1 MRPLLDLNKEY
12 GLVLDGGGARGAYQI
27 GAWKALKE
35 AGVRISAV
43 AGTSVGA
50 LNGAL
55 ICMDDISKAEQIW
68 SEMEFSRVMSVD
80 DDWMKQFFRG
90 EQKLGDILTELR
102 QIFLAGGVDV
112 TPLRRLIHEAVD
124 EEKIRCCGKEF
135 CMVTFSLTDLKELEL
150 SIADIPEGKLEDFLL
165 ASAYLLGFKNEPM
178 EDGKRYIDGGI
189 VNNVPADSLIKR
201 GYKDLI
207 EIRIY
212 GPGREP
218 RVRLPDE
225 GELYQIGPRVK
236 LGSIIEFDQE
246 RSRQNMKIGYYDAKR
261 MLYGLEGI
269 IYYIE
274 QEHFDEWYERR
285 MRDMTEMEKR
295 ALAVV
300 LKLPVT
306 ASDKELYLGMLEAAA
321 KFLRVPKYRIYTVD
335 ELRRIVRKRYERL
348 YAIGARAL
356 DDQQESAGGISESES
371 AENVSEYLAE
381 KYDLPGFIDILIK
394 IERDRMMD
402 LKGRNFLTL
411 KDFTPEEITY
421 LIDLAADVKEKKK
434 KGIPVDNWHGKNV
447 ALIFEKD
454 STRTRCSFEVA
465 AHDMGM
471 GTTYLGP
478 TGSQMGKKESI
489 EDTARVLGRMYDG
502 IEYRGFGQ
510 KIVEELAEY
519 AGVPVWNGLT
529 NEYHPTQMLADMLTI
544 RENFGEL
551 KGLKLVYMGDARYNM
566 GNSLMVACSKLGL
579 DFVACTTENYFP
591 NEELVAQCR
600 EYAAESGA
608 TITLTSDVKEGTKDA
623 DVIYTDVWVSMGEP
637 DEVWEKRIQELWP
650 YKVTKDVMAN
660 AKKDA
665 IFLHCLPAFH
675 DLRTKIGK
683 EVGERFGIE
692 DMEVTDEVFE
702 SEQSK
707 VFDEAENRMHTIKAV
722 MMATLGIPDCE

>member
-1 MRPLLDLNKEY
+1 MESFQNGVRCMRPLLDLTKEY

-27 GAWKALKE
+27 GAWKALRE
-35 AGVRISAV
+35 AGIKIAAV

-55 ICMDDISKAEQIW
+55 ICMDDVENAEKIW
-68 SEMEFSRVMSVD
+68 SDIQFSRVMSVD
-80 DDWMKQFFRG
+80 DEWMKQLFYG
-90 EQKLGDILTELR
+90 EQKLGDLLAELWQILR
-102 QIFLAGGVDV
+102 DGGVDI
-112 TPLRRLIHEAVD
+112 TPLKELIREAVD
-124 EEKIRCCGKEF
+124 EEKIRGCGKEF
-135 CMVTFSLTDLKELEL
+135 WIVTFSLTDMKELKL
-150 SIADIPEGKLEDFLL
+150 NISDIPKGRLDEFLL

-178 EDGKRYIDGGI
+178 EDGRRYIDGGI
-189 VNNVPADSLIKR
+189 FNNVPADVLAEQ

-218 RVRLPDE
+218 RVRLPDD

-236 LGSIIEFDQE
+236 LGSIIEFDGG
-246 RSRQNMKIGYYDAKR
+246 RSRQNLKIGYYDAKR

-274 QEHFDEWYERR
+274 QEHLDSWYGRR
-285 MRDMTEMEKR
+285 MRDMTEFEKR
-295 ALAVV
+295 ALALV
-300 LKLPVT
+300 LKIPVT
-306 ASDKELYLGMLEAAA
+306 STDKELYMGMLEASA
-321 KFLRVPKYRIYTVD
+321 KLLKVPKYRIYTVD
-335 ELRRIVRKRYERL
+335 ELR
-348 YAIGARAL
+348 AA
-356 DDQQESAGGISESES
+356 
-371 AENVSEYLAE
+371 VSERYDRMRAIAAE
-381 KYDLPGFIDILIK
+381 TEDLPYFMDKFIK

-434 KGIPVDNWHGKNV
+434 QGIPVDHWRGKNV

-510 KIVEELAEY
+510 EIVEELAKY
-519 AGVPVWNGLT
+519 ANVPVWNGLT

-544 RENFGEL
+544 RENFGKL

-566 GNSLMVACSKLGL
+566 GNSLMVACSKLGMH
-579 DFVACTTENYFP
+579 FVACTTEAYFP
-591 NEELVAQCR
+591 NAELVEQCG
-600 EYAAESGA
+600 EYARESGA
-608 TITLTSDVKEGTKDA
+608 TITLTSDVKEGTKNA

-637 DEVWEKRIQELWP
+637 DEVWEKRIKELSP
-650 YKVTKDVMAN
+650 YKVTKDVMDN
-660 AKKDA
+660 AGKDA

-675 DLRTKIGK
+675 DLKTTIGK
-683 EVGERFGIE
+683 EMGERFGIE

-702 SEQSK
+702 SGQSK

-722 MMATLGIPDCE
+722 MMATLGMEQV